1 MNRRT
6 DQRGFA
12 MLEVMLAIGLFAVVA
27 GGLSAVTV
35 GSVRANNISKQTAVA
50 AALIQNRIERFRTFD
65 PAVSSAD
72 LTPGTHQDP
81 LNPMTPLGVGN
92 GTYSRSWVVTA
103 STPKVGLSQVAVTVT
118 WTGSSTRTVTG
129 VTYVCVTA
137 NCG

>member
-1 MNRRT
+1 MTRRS
-6 DQRGFA
+6 DQGGFA

-35 GSVRANNISKQTAVA
+35 GTVRANNVSKQTSVA
-50 AALIQNRIERFRTFD
+50 AALIQNKIERFRALN

-81 LNPMTPLGVGN
+81 LNPMTPLGAAN
-92 GTYSRSWVVTA
+92 GTYRRSWVVTA
-103 STPKVGLSQVAVTVT
+103 NTPKVGLSQVAVTVT
-118 WTGSSTRTVTG
+118 WTGSRERTLTG